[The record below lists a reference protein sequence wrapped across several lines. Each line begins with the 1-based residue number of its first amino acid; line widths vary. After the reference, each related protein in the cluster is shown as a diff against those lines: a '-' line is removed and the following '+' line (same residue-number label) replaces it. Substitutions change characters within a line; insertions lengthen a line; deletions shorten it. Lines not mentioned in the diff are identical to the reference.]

1 VTLRIRIAA
10 VAGLAVAIAV
20 LLAAVVVYVAV
31 RSDLRGQVDA
41 SLRARATA
49 FAAPPPP
56 GAPGTPGIPGANRD
70 GSVGSGGSSGQAAG
84 SGGAAG
90 HAVGGTA
97 QVPPPGNP
105 EGNPGGAPGGRPPGF
120 PSSVAPARFGGP
132 SGYVQFIGPH
142 GTVDV
147 PAGQGSSPT
156 IPPDSAERAIAA
168 RGRGQLLADRTV
180 RGTHLRVLTLGA
192 GPRGAVLVAMPLT
205 TVDHELGHILLI
217 LLLVGVAGIALAALL
232 GALVARTAL
241 TPIARF
247 ARRTEQLT
255 GDPDLSRRLE
265 VSGRDEL
272 ARLAAS
278 FNATLEELERS
289 VAAQRHL
296 IADAGHELRTPIASL
311 RANIQVLQ
319 DAARLP
325 PEDRE
330 ALRRDIIDE
339 LDELTALVSDVAEL
353 ARGNR
358 GELAADDVRLDEIVA
373 GAVERTRR
381 RCDLRFQVSLQ
392 PTVVRGAGERINRAV
407 ANLLDNARKWNPPG
421 GLVEVRLHRGVL
433 TVRDHGPGFQEADL
447 PHVFERFYRAER
459 ARGLPGSGL
468 GLAIVRQAA
477 EAHHGYVRAENAPGG
492 GAQIEVSFGAPL
504 PTPLSVS
511 SRLVSPGR

>member
-1 VTLRIRIAA
+1 VTLRARIAA
-10 VAGLAVAIAV
+10 VAGLAVAVAV

-31 RSDLRGQVDA
+31 RSDLRGQIDA
-41 SLRARATA
+41 SLRQRAA
-49 FAAPPPP
+49 GLLAPPP
-56 GAPGTPGIPGANRD
+56 GAPGTPGTPGASDN
-70 GSVGSGGSSGQAAG
+70 GSVVGGGTGGQVAGGSARIPPPDGLGGEPTASSGGNS
-84 SGGAAG
+84 
-90 HAVGGTA
+90 
-97 QVPPPGNP
+97 
-105 EGNPGGAPGGRPPGF
+105 GGAPGGTPGF
-120 PSSVAPARFGGP
+120 PGSVAPARFGGP
-132 SGYVQFIGPH
+132 SGYVQFIGPR
-142 GTVDV
+142 GAVDV

-156 IPPDSAERAIAA
+156 IAPDGSELAIAV
-168 RGRGQLLADRTV
+168 RGRGQLLSDRTV
-180 RGTHLRVLTLGA
+180 RGTHLRVLVLGA
-192 GPRGAVLVAMPLT
+192 GPRGAVLVALPLT
-205 TVDHELGHILLI
+205 TVDHELSHILLI

-247 ARRTEQLT
+247 TRRTERLT

-319 DAARLP
+319 DAARLA

-353 ARGNR
+353 ARGSR
-358 GELAADDVRLDEIVA
+358 GELATDDVRLDEIVA

-381 RCDLRFQVSLQ
+381 RCALRFQVELQ
-392 PTVVRGAGERINRAV
+392 PTVVRGAGERLNRAI
-407 ANLLDNARKWNPPG
+407 ANLLDNARKWSPPG
-421 GLVEVRLHRGVL
+421 GLVEVDLRDGVL
-433 TVRDHGPGFQEADL
+433 CVRDHGPGFAEADL
-447 PHVFERFYRAER
+447 PHVFERFYRADA

-477 EAHHGYVRAENAPGG
+477 EAHHGFVRASNAPGG
-492 GAQIEVSFGAPL
+492 GARLEVSFGAPL
-504 PTPLSVS
+504 ATAVDVS
-511 SRLVSPGR
+511 ASLVSRGP

>member
-1 VTLRIRIAA
+1 M
-10 VAGLAVAIAV
+10 
-20 LLAAVVVYVAV
+20 
-31 RSDLRGQVDA
+31 
-41 SLRARATA
+41 
-49 FAAPPPP
+49 
-56 GAPGTPGIPGANRD
+56 
-70 GSVGSGGSSGQAAG
+70 
-84 SGGAAG
+84 
-90 HAVGGTA
+90 
-97 QVPPPGNP
+97 
-105 EGNPGGAPGGRPPGF
+105 
-120 PSSVAPARFGGP
+120 
-132 SGYVQFIGPH
+132 
-142 GTVDV
+142 
-147 PAGQGSSPT
+147 
-156 IPPDSAERAIAA
+156 
-168 RGRGQLLADRTV
+168 
-180 RGTHLRVLTLGA
+180 RGTHLRVLTLGTGA
-192 GPRGAVLVAMPLT
+192 RGAVTVALPLT
-205 TVDHELGHILLI
+205 QVDGELHHILLI
-217 LLLVGVAGIALAALL
+217 LVLVGVAGIALAVLL

-289 VAAQRHL
+289 SAAQRHL

-319 DAARLP
+319 DAARLA

-353 ARGNR
+353 ARGSR
-358 GELAADDVRLDEIVA
+358 DGELAADDVRLDEIVA

-381 RCDLRFQVSLQ
+381 RCDLNFEVSLQ

-407 ANLLDNARKWNPPG
+407 TNLLDNARKWSPPG
-421 GLVEVRLHRGVL
+421 GLVEVRLRDGVL
-433 TVRDHGPGFQEADL
+433 CVRDQGPGFEEADL
-447 PHVFERFYRAER
+447 PHVFERFYRADA

-477 EAHHGYVRAENAPGG
+477 EAHHGFVRADNAPGG
-492 GAQIEVSFGAPL
+492 GARIEVSFGVPLATALDDSAPL
-504 PTPLSVS
+504 L
-511 SRLVSPGR
+511 SPGL